1 MNAEYPWHKSYPQGV
16 AHEVNVDTYSSLV
29 ELLEHCFKKYADR
42 DAYIHMGNHYTYA
55 ELEQQSRRFASFL
68 QNHTVLEP
76 GDAIAIQMPNVMQYP
91 VVMFGALRAGM
102 RIVNTNP
109 LYTPRE
115 MLHQLEDSGAKA
127 IVILDNFADKLE
139 HIVKKTSLS
148 TIITTGI
155 GDLMPF
161 PKRLLVNFV
170 VKYVKKMVPSYNLPN
185 SLTLN
190 DALKQGE
197 TGQFQPVEIK
207 PHDTAFLQYTGGTTG
222 VAKGAELTHRNIL
235 ANLSQM
241 SEWMKYK
248 LEERAEFVVTPL
260 PLYHIFSLTANCF
273 IFFAIGGTNLL
284 ITNPR
289 DIPAFI
295 KELNKYKFTAITGV
309 NTLFNAL
316 LNTPEFASVDFSNLK
331 LAVGGGM
338 AVQRV
343 IGERWHRVTGQPLCE
358 GYGLT
363 ESSPVLCCNPLD
375 GNEQLGTIGMPMPST
390 EIKIMKEDGTEAEIG
405 EPGEIC
411 GRGPQV
417 MKGYLGRP
425 EATAETIT
433 KDGWLRTGD
442 IGLIQE
448 DGFIRI
454 VDRKKDMILVSGFN
468 VFPNEVEDVIAMQE
482 KVLEVA
488 AVGVPDEKS
497 TEAVKVFVVKKDPSL
512 TLEELRAYCKENLT
526 GYKVPKHYEFREDLP
541 KSNVGK
547 ILRRHLREEGIK
559 R

>member
-1 MNAEYPWHKSYPQGV
+1 MNAEYPWHKNYPQGV
-16 AHEVNVDTYSSLV
+16 AHDVNVDKYSSLV
-29 ELLEHCFKKYADR
+29 ELLDNSFKKYADR

-55 ELEQQSRRFASFL
+55 ELELQSRRFASFL
-68 QNHTVLEP
+68 QHHTTLEP

-91 VVMFGALRAGM
+91 VVMFGALRAGL

-139 HIVKKTSLS
+139 HIVKKTKLS

-185 SLTLN
+185 SINLN

-197 TGQFQPVEIK
+197 PSQFNPVEIK

-390 EIKIMKEDGTEAEIG
+390 EIKIVKDDGTEAEIG
-405 EPGEIC
+405 EPGEIW
-411 GRGPQV
+411 GRGPQI

-442 IGLIQE
+442 IGLIQD
-448 DGFIRI
+448 DGYIRI

-488 AVGVPDEKS
+488 AVGVPDPKS

-547 ILRRHLREEGIK
+547 ILRRELRDEEAK